1 MRSKLFQTRGRYT
14 YEQIDY
20 LDADIVPVKILEG
33 CQIDFKKVFADLDD
47 EQDAGQDAESDAD

>member
-1 MRSKLFQTRGRYT
+1 M
-14 YEQIDY
+14 
-20 LDADIVPVKILEG
+20 DADIVPVKILEG